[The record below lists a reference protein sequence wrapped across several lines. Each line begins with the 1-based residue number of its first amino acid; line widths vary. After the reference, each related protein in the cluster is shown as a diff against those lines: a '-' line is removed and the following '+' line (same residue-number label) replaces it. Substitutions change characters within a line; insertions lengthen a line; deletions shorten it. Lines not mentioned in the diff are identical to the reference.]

1 MLFHNLGPFG
11 FILIKC
17 CIGGPSTNLSKV
29 PSAHIFDCD
38 IITAPEQL
46 DRFVY
51 FVTKHFHE
59 KPLGASDSQQYLPII
74 LIHVK

>member
-11 FILIKC
+11 LILIK

-29 PSAHIFDCD
+29 PSAHVFDCD
-38 IITAPEQL
+38 IVTTPEQL

-51 FVTKHFHE
+51 FVAKDFHE
-59 KPLGASDSQQYLPII
+59 KFVGT
-74 LIHVK
+74 